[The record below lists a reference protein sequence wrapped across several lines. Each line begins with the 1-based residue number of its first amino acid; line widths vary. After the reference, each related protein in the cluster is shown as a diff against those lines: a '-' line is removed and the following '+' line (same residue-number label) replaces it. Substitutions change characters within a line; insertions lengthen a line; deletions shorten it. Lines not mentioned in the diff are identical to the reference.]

1 MQYYR
6 PIYAYVSLQ
15 IIRLKFCAKLPR
27 SPFLLHVPPIPLS
40 SEKRQSA
47 LLFNFLYTHITGM
60 ATTRLAHVS
69 YKNNIQ
75 AVQMHTRQTLN
86 SDLKYLRQ
94 KLKLICCSWMY
105 RNMGPPY
112 KVKQYFINLFI
123 AKLSSLLWLSKL
135 V

>member
-1 MQYYR
+1 MRKSKLACMISVRRYVQYYR
-6 PIYAYVSLQ
+6 PIHAYISLQ
-15 IIRLKFCAKLPR
+15 IIRLKFFAELPR

-47 LLFNFLYTHITGM
+47 LLCNFLYTHITGM
-60 ATTRLAHVS
+60 TTMRLPHVS

-75 AVQMHTRQTLN
+75 AVHVHARQTLD

-105 RNMGPPY
+105 RNMGAHRIRQTIFY
-112 KVKQYFINLFI
+112 
-123 AKLSSLLWLSKL
+123 
-135 V
+135 

>member
-1 MQYYR
+1 
-6 PIYAYVSLQ
+6 
-15 IIRLKFCAKLPR
+15 
-27 SPFLLHVPPIPLS
+27 
-40 SEKRQSA
+40 
-47 LLFNFLYTHITGM
+47 M

-123 AKLSSLLWLSKL
+123 AKFFSLLWLSKL